1 MLQSRSPMTVG
12 LILCVSALAVVVAPT
27 PVLGAATFVVN
38 KTGDAA
44 DNNIGNGKCDSSA
57 ASGKQCTLRAA
68 IQEANATLGADTIN
82 FNITSAS
89 KVIAPSTPLPS
100 ITDKVTID
108 GYSQSGA
115 AENTLAIGN
124 NAVLKVVLDGV
135 NAPASAHGLDFT
147 SPGSMVKGLVIQHFQ
162 FGVSVVGTVTDPHAE
177 PVVVRGNFIGTDA
190 AGTQARANG
199 TGVRIDRSRTL
210 VGGDD
215 VAARNV
221 ISANDVDGIFIS
233 EGTIFVTVKGN
244 YIGTNAQGTAGLGNA
259 INGVSA
265 QGSGLR
271 LGGSAVAQRNV
282 ISANGHAGVALAVG
296 GVNLIIGNYIG
307 TKADGTG
314 DLGNDIGIA
323 IADDQDS
330 IGGANAGN
338 GNLISGNDT
347 SGIKFSPGANFHN
360 VVGNVIK
367 QNGDDGLFFD
377 GGNTVTVDSNQIFS
391 NGRDGIRVGSLA
403 GGIKIT
409 GNQIFSNGALGI
421 NLVGGTEDA
430 FGTTSNDTDDPD
442 FGANLLQNYPVLTL
456 AQRDFSD
463 GTGIVRGTLNS
474 TASKQF
480 RVDIYGALV
489 DASGHGEGQVLL
501 ASGTVTTDSGGDKSF
516 SFTINSLTVGQ
527 IVTATAT
534 ATGCTSEFSANRTVT
549 LVP

>member
-12 LILCVSALAVVVAPT
+12 LILSVSALAAAVAPA
-27 PVLGAATFVVN
+27 PVLGVTTFVVN
-38 KTGDAA
+38 KIGDAA
-44 DNNIGNGKCDSSA
+44 DNNIGDGKCDTSS

-68 IQEANATLGADTIN
+68 IQEANADLDADTIN

-89 KVIAPSTPLPS
+89 KVITPSTPLPP
-100 ITDKVTID
+100 ITEKLTID
-108 GYSQSGA
+108 GYTQSGA
-115 AENTLAIGN
+115 VENTLAIGS
-124 NAVLKVVLDGV
+124 NAVLKVLLDGV
-135 NAPASAHGLDFT
+135 NAPNAHGLDLT
-147 SPGSMVKGLVIQHFQ
+147 SAGSMVKGLVIQHFQ
-162 FGVSVVGTVTDPHAE
+162 FGISVAGTPPNAHSE
-177 PVVVRGNFIGTDA
+177 PIVVRGNYIGTNA

-199 TGVRIDRSRTL
+199 SGVRIDRDRTL

-221 ISANDVDGIFIS
+221 ISGNDVDGIFIS
-233 EGTIFVTVKGN
+233 DGANLVNVKGN
-244 YIGTNAQGTAGLGNA
+244 YIGTNAQGTAALGNG

-265 QGSGLR
+265 QASFLR
-271 LGGSAVAQRNV
+271 LGGSTVAQRNV
-282 ISANGHAGVALAVG
+282 ISANGHAGVALATGSTNQV
-296 GVNLIIGNYIG
+296 IGNYIG
-307 TKADGTG
+307 TRADGTG

-323 IADDQDS
+323 IGGVKDT
-330 IGGANAGN
+330 IGSTLAGN

-347 SGIKFSPGANFHN
+347 SGIKFSPGADLNN

-367 QNGDDGLFFD
+367 QNGDDGLLFE
-377 GGNTVTVDSNQIFS
+377 GGNTIKVDSNQILS

-403 GGIKIT
+403 GGINIT

-430 FGTTSNDTDDPD
+430 FGTTTNDTDDPD